1 MLPQDKL
8 PRYGAGGL
16 LPSPRHR
23 KYQRRPIMRMER
35 KTPASELRDRM
46 ERFRLRMD
54 TENPS
59 WEFAAIFGRVN
70 QFYLTGTMQDGVLLV
85 PRTDEAV
92 FWVRRSYERAQDESL
107 FPDIRPMKTFRDAA
121 AGMGACPGTV
131 HVETEVVPLAL
142 LERFRK
148 YFPCTE
154 IRALD
159 TQAAKVRAKKS
170 VFELAIMERAGRIH
184 RHVLED
190 RVPAMLREGM
200 SEAELGGEVFCLMV
214 REGHHGI
221 TRFGRFGTEMVLGQ
235 LGFGENSLYPTC
247 FDGPGGCR
255 GAAPGA
261 PVLGS
266 HDRRLRAGD
275 LVFVDCACGVQGY
288 HTDKT
293 VTYVYKGSLPDEA
306 IEAHHRCVEVQDEIA
321 TLLRPGTAPS
331 EIYETV
337 IDGLDPAFLE
347 NFMGFGDRRAQFLGH
362 GIGLAVDEAPVIAR
376 GFDEPLEEGMVIAL
390 EPKKGIRGVGM
401 VGIENTFVVARGG
414 GRCITGKNAG
424 LAPVE

>member
-1 MLPQDKL
+1 
-8 PRYGAGGL
+8 
-16 LPSPRHR
+16 
-23 KYQRRPIMRMER
+23 MER

-46 ERFRLRMD
+46 ERFRVRMD
-54 TENPS
+54 TEDPS

-92 FWVRRSYERAQDESL
+92 LWVRRSYERALDESL
-107 FPDIRPMKTFRDAA
+107 FPDIRPMKSFRDAA
-121 AGMGACPGTV
+121 AGMGACPATV
-131 HVETEVVPLAL
+131 HVEAEVVPLAL

-148 YFPCTE
+148 HFPFRE
-154 IRALD
+154 AGSLD
-159 TQAAKVRAKKS
+159 IQAAMVRAKKS
-170 VFELAIMERAGRIH
+170 AFELAIMERAGRIH

-200 SEAELGGEVFCLMV
+200 SEAELGGEVFSLMV

-266 HDRRLRAGD
+266 PDRRLRAGD

-321 TLLRPGTAPS
+321 TLLRPGIAPA

-337 IDGLDPAFLE
+337 IDGLDPAFLD

-401 VGIENTFVVARGG
+401 VGTENTFVVARGG
-414 GRCITGKNAG
+414 GRCITGTNAG
-424 LAPVE
+424 LGPVE